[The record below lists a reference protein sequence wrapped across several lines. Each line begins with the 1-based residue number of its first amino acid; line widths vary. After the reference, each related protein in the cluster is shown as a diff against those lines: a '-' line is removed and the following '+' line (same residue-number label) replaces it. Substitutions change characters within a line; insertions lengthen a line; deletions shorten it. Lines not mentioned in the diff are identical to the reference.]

1 MDRKVILSV
10 DVGGSKYV
18 VGLVRENGQIICKR
32 RYNWRHISAD
42 SVVEQITEAMRRR
55 SGRIPRSDQ
64 RRGYDDPRLG
74 GPGGGRV
81 GIGEV
86 HGYLRTAHRKDFDG
100 AFRLPGVSGQRL

>member
-42 SVVEQITEAMRRR
+42 SVVEQITEAMQQAIR
-55 SGRIPRSDQ
+55 
-64 RRGYDDPRLG
+64 
-74 GPGGGRV
+74 
-81 GIGEV
+81 EN
-86 HGYLRTAHRKDFDG
+86 
-100 AFRLPGVSGQRL
+100 PGVQISAVGMTIPGLVDPAGIAAVEQRLSKICGERKENELYI

>member
-42 SVVEQITEAMRRR
+42 SVVEQITEAMQQAIRENQGVQI
-55 SGRIPRSDQ
+55 SA
-64 RRGYDDPRLG
+64 
-74 GPGGGRV
+74 V